1 MIPPENLPYGQQGTP
16 SNPPRKHA
24 VPESKEKRP
33 PVRPKPKNLHGASLS
48 INGVSA
54 DGMPKQTDALTER
67 FSRLRAST
75 GRGGAPLDTTIN
87 TTMTDGYANG
97 QAPMKMPSPSDFH
110 KPGLPSGVRPL
121 GPRDMP
127 AVPTGPPH
135 PPKLPLNT
143 NIPAYMPKEPSPIYS
158 PARNMS
164 TPASIDPPRSSARS
178 IVGTGGNYNNIAASS
193 ISSRAPSANGGTDE
207 YFPRVSIDSTDRPPT
222 RRKSVHLPKE
232 TQIDPHRLHD
242 YLRMYSVLI
251 IDVRNREEFDQG
263 HIMGTTVM
271 CVEPTALR
279 ANMSAEELQDS
290 LVLSPDVEQDMFDR
304 RDQFDLVVYCDQST
318 RSTEFLRRRDLV
330 GSETSLRNLH
340 NALYEFNQEKPL
352 QRPPILLTGGI
363 EAWADVLGAFSLVT
377 SNTAAASAQQGGK
390 QPYPRR
396 KPISGRRESRMSMVK
411 KRREYNPLDQEEAQ
425 KWLERALNERPS
437 NLPLP
442 VEEEVNDEQDET
454 IMNINRTIDDVFR
467 RFPDPS
473 EIEQQ
478 SMVYAPKRTSLPPPP
493 VPPPVPPVPSK
504 PPPAVPRT
512 NYSGVHERDSPASMN
527 NNRSAQLPAYVP
539 PVHHPQYRL
548 PKTGL
553 VNFGVTCYMNATI
566 QCLNA
571 TIPMSMLF
579 VQNGYVNYV
588 QRDNWKGSN
597 GLMSENYATLIK
609 NLWANDVTAVRP
621 TSLRVSTKLYIFK
634 CNY

>member
-1 MIPPENLPYGQQGTP
+1 MLPP
-16 SNPPRKHA
+16 SNPAASQSSSSATPSISSEQIK
-24 VPESKEKRP
+24 KRP
-33 PVRPKPKNLHGASLS
+33 PVQPKPKTLHGSSFS
-48 INGVSA
+48 INGVSP
-54 DGMPKQTDALTER
+54 DGLPRRVDPLTER

-75 GRGGAPLDTTIN
+75 GKLSTTLDTAIPDN
-87 TTMTDGYANG
+87 AVEVLDS
-97 QAPMKMPSPSDFH
+97 PMKMPSPTEYQRH
-110 KPGLPSGVRPL
+110 GAPPGARPH

-127 AVPTGPPH
+127 SVLAGPPH

-143 NIPAYMPKEPSPIYS
+143 KIAASMPKEPSPIYS

-178 IVGTGGNYNNIAASS
+178 IVGTGGNHNNMAASS
-193 ISSRAPSANGGTDE
+193 VSSQAPSINGSTDE
-207 YFPRVSIDSTDRPPT
+207 YFPKVSMESAERPPT

-232 TQIDPHRLHD
+232 TQIDPSRLHD

-251 IDVRNREEFDQG
+251 IDVRSREDFDQG
-263 HIMGTTVM
+263 HIMGTAVM
-271 CVEPTALR
+271 CIEPTALR

-290 LVLSPDVEQDMFDR
+290 LVLSPDSEQDMFDR

-318 RSTEFLRRRDLV
+318 RNTDFLRRRDLLGFEV
-330 GSETSLRNLH
+330 SLRNLH

-352 QRPPILLTGGI
+352 QRPPILLAGGI
-363 EAWADVLGAFSLVT
+363 DAWADVLGAFSLVT
-377 SNTAAASAQQGGK
+377 SNTAAISALQGGK
-390 QPYPRR
+390 APYSRR
-396 KPISGRRESRMSMVK
+396 KPISGRRESRTSMIK

-425 KWLERALNERPS
+425 KWLERALNERPATEQ
-437 NLPLP
+437 PLP
-442 VEEEVNDEQDET
+442 VSEDIDQDQDDSIVT
-454 IMNINRTIDDVFR
+454 INRTIDDVFR

-478 SMVYAPKRTSLPPPP
+478 SMMYAPKRLAPQVTPLVPYLPPI
-493 VPPPVPPVPSK
+493 PSK
-504 PPPAVPRT
+504 PPPTVPRMS
-512 NYSGVHERDSPASMN
+512 YSGVHERDSTAPVN

-621 TSLRVSTKLYIFK
+621 TSLRVSAV
-634 CNY
+634 